1 MAADAVL
8 QEAIPVAAIT
18 TVDAITDV
26 VTDVVLPFGAA
37 TTAASGLFYCFCSAV
52 TEMAT
57 MAVAAATAVAV
68 ACLAVTAMAA
78 ATGLSGLS

>member
-8 QEAIPVAAIT
+8 QETIPVAAIT
-18 TVDAITDV
+18 TVVTVDV

-52 TEMAT
+52 TET
-57 MAVAAATAVAV
+57 MAADPATAAVA
-68 ACLAVTAMAA
+68 ACLAVTETAA

>member
-52 TEMAT
+52 TET
-57 MAVAAATAVAV
+57 MAADPATAAVA
-68 ACLAVTAMAA
+68 ACLAVTETAA